1 MSKLELQLTNGGM
14 RLNIVALIGDKALL
28 QRLNDN
34 SFIVVNGLNIHND
47 FTCEWDFAY
56 GYVESYDRAYKLFND
71 KVTKE
76 WLEYGNDTTVKEV
89 LNDILSIANNL
100 SYSHGISLDDRHD
113 AEQIV
118 SKARDLL
125 ERV

>member
-28 QRLNDN
+28 KRLNDD

-56 GYVESYDRAYKLFND
+56 GYVNSYDVAYKLFND
-71 KVTKE
+71 KVTND
-76 WLEYGNDTTVKEV
+76 WLEYGNDDLEE
-89 LNDILSIANNL
+89 DICSDDDFEGMTIEDLT
-100 SYSHGISLDDRHD
+100 GIPYNPLT
-113 AEQIV
+113 
-118 SKARDLL
+118 
-125 ERV
+125 